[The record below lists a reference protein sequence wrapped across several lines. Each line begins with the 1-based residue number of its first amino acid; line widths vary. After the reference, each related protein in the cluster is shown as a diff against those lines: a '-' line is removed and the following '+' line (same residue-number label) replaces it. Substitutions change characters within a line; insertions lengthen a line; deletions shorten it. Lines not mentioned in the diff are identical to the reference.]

1 MKPASQIAILKTIVH
16 WQADEIEAL
25 QDLVRAATELTN
37 IREEQLRD
45 ELFGTLTGS
54 IDGLDGELRVRFL
67 TPQEHAWAKLQRAG
81 KATRTVEPEWG
92 DGRA

>member
-1 MKPASQIAILKTIVH
+1 MKPESQAAILKTIVH

-45 ELFGTLTGS
+45 ELFDTLTGS

-67 TPQEHAWAKLQRAG
+67 TPQEHAWARRQRAG
-81 KATRTVEPEWG
+81 KATRTAEPEWG
-92 DGRA
+92 NGRA